1 MREHMHQDV
10 VASVSAI
17 IEASPWSRVF
27 VLYCT
32 ECVYVQAQQLQ
43 RLVRM
48 SSGSMA
54 SVTLVP
60 VASSCFHGGG
70 GSGSS
75 SQFRCAVAFTAHWQ
89 SWLHFKASAAAAVV
103 LPPSTL
109 VTRPDVLRFCS
120 KFLRNL
126 CLMRL

>member
-10 VASVSAI
+10 VASVAAI
-17 IEASPWSRVF
+17 IDASPWSRVF

-48 SSGSMA
+48 SSGSLA
-54 SVTLVP
+54 PVTLVP
-60 VASSCFHGGG
+60 VASSCFRGGG
-70 GSGSS
+70 GS
-75 SQFRCAVAFTAHWQ
+75 SQFVCAVAFTAQWH
-89 SWLHFKASAAAAVV
+89 SWLHFKASASAAVV
-103 LPPSTL
+103 VPPSTL

-126 CLMRL
+126 CLIRL

>member
-1 MREHMHQDV
+1 MREHVHQDV

-48 SSGSMA
+48 SSGIIA
-54 SVTLVP
+54 PVTLVP
-60 VASSCFHGGG
+60 VASSCFHGG
-70 GSGSS
+70 S
-75 SQFRCAVAFTAHWQ
+75 SQFLCAVAFTAHWH
-89 SWLHFKASAAAAVV
+89 SWLHFKASASAAVV
-103 LPPSTL
+103 LAPSTL

-120 KFLRNL
+120 KFLRSICVVL
-126 CLMRL
+126 L